1 VRRETP
7 QAKYLLHDASAGEE
21 GEGMRGYF
29 SLSAIIG
36 IVIATIATAIGLVW
50 KFRRDL

>member
-1 VRRETP
+1 MRRETP

-36 IVIATIATAIGLVW
+36 IVIATIATGIGLVW